1 MRRTH
6 HLLHDLATIEQQLTQ
21 LVRGQSLL
29 PTPPSQGATWTPPVD
44 IYETAETFVLT
55 AELPGV
61 ESSAIDIRVIGETLV
76 LRGERRW
83 DRESHRSAQEEH
95 FLRLESA
102 YGKFERS
109 FRLSQEI
116 DSGQITADLD
126 RGVLKVIL
134 PKRIPSP
141 PSGGREI
148 RIQGAV
154 SPSSPVSEEKI
165 TDPVVP

>member
-6 HLLHDLATIEQQLTQ
+6 HLLHDLATIEQQITQ
-21 LVRGQSLL
+21 LVRGQSLS
-29 PTPPSQGATWTPPVD
+29 PSAPSQGATWTPPVD
-44 IYETAETFVLT
+44 IYETAESFVLT

-83 DRESHRSAQEEH
+83 DKDAHRSAQEEH

-116 DSGQITADLD
+116 DSGLITADLD

-134 PKRIPSP
+134 PKRPPVP

-148 RIQGAV
+148 RIQGAA
-154 SPSSPVSEEKI
+154 SPPSPISEEKE
-165 TDPVVP
+165 

>member
-29 PTPPSQGATWTPPVD
+29 PSPPAQGATWTPPVD
-44 IYETAETFVLT
+44 IYETAESFVLT

-134 PKRIPSP
+134 PKRTPVP

-148 RIQGAV
+148 RIQGAA
-154 SPSSPVSEEKI
+154 SPPSPISEEKE
-165 TDPVVP
+165 

>member
-29 PTPPSQGATWTPPVD
+29 PSPPAQGASWAPPVD
-44 IYETAETFVLT
+44 IYETAEAFVLT

-61 ESSAIDIRVIGETLV
+61 ASSAIDIRVIGETLV

-83 DRESHRSAQEEH
+83 DRESQRSAREEH

-102 YGKFERS
+102 YGKFERN

-126 RGVLKVIL
+126 RGVLKVNL
-134 PKRIPSP
+134 PKRSPLP
-141 PSGGREI
+141 PSIGREI
-148 RIQGAV
+148 RIQGAA
-154 SPSSPVSEEKI
+154 SPPPPAPDEKE
-165 TDPVVP
+165 

>member
-21 LVRGQSLL
+21 LVRGQSLF
-29 PTPPSQGATWTPPVD
+29 PSASSQGAAWTPPVD
-44 IYETAETFVLT
+44 IYETAEAFVLT

-83 DRESHRSAQEEH
+83 ERESHRSAQEEH

-134 PKRIPSP
+134 PKRTPVP

-148 RIQGAV
+148 RIQGSA
-154 SPSSPVSEEKI
+154 PPPISEEKE
-165 TDPVVP
+165 